1 MFSYFNSI
9 QGEIKPCKKEDF
21 NRIVQSKRVETAINS
36 ISDAAEQWRK
46 GLIDEVGFTGHKTA
60 TKRRLPGF
68 CFMMKGA
75 CRSPTGGG

>member
-36 ISDAAEQWRK
+36 ISDVTTVLPAAFK
-46 GLIDEVGFTGHKTA
+46 
-60 TKRRLPGF
+60 
-68 CFMMKGA
+68 
-75 CRSPTGGG
+75 

>member
-36 ISDAAEQWRK
+36 ISDATEQWRK
-46 GLIDEVGFTGHKTA
+46 GLIDEVGGLDDAMEKLYA
-60 TKRRLPGF
+60 LI
-68 CFMMKGA
+68 A
-75 CRSPTGGG
+75 EESS

>member
-46 GLIDEVGFTGHKTA
+46 GLIDEVGGLDDAMEKLYA
-60 TKRRLPGF
+60 LIAEERENS
-68 CFMMKGA
+68 
-75 CRSPTGGG
+75 RSE